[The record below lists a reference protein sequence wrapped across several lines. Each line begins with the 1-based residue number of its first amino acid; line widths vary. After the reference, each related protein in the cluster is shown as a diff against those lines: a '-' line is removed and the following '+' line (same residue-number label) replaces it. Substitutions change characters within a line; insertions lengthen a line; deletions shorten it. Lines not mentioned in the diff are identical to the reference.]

1 MQKIQT
7 FEVFSFL
14 PVLPASC
21 NQAESHT
28 FKAKKRIDTK
38 RTKDKNK
45 KLTAIA
51 LSTKFGTE
59 KRNSPRTFNC
69 SDQTHHKYSGNPSS
83 YTERPRKREKQR
95 ARRRERRRVLK
106 RS

>member
-1 MQKIQT
+1 MGHNAKDPN
-7 FEVFSFL
+7 FRGLLLSSSS
-14 PVLPASC
+14 PS

-28 FKAKKRIDTK
+28 FKAKKRIDIK
-38 RTKDKNK
+38 RTKNKNK

-69 SDQTHHKYSGNPSS
+69 SDQTHHKYSGKRERE
-83 YTERPRKREKQR
+83 TERDRGRDVEG
-95 ARRRERRRVLK
+95 EEGF
-106 RS
+106 